1 MGSQRQDDASVT
13 SLGTTSLP
21 PCVPLT
27 SRVGQVLIAR
37 LCGERR
43 RLAPSLN
50 SPKIAADWDSS
61 CDEASPGRTAIVDEV
76 PTTGI
81 RSSVHLTTTTSIL
94 GAFGSRPMLFC
105 SSAHATF
112 KAVYASGPGRVGV
125 QNADP
130 LPIRYHDRRRPMDPN
145 VTPAAPGV
153 SAPDPDVQAR
163 YISERKKRLRAD
175 GPAQFVTLSEADSA
189 HLAALSEDPWADH
202 AALNSAPSVLNDGDE
217 VGHLVLGAGYGGLL
231 FAVRLL
237 QSGAAKADDL
247 RMVDDAAGFGG
258 TWYWNRYPGLMCDVE
273 SYIYM
278 PLLEETGYMP
288 KHRYA
293 YGDELRLHAE
303 RIAEKWALQ
312 GRAQWRTKYR
322 KAVWDGEKG
331 RWDVSLEENRG
342 RGEATREFVV
352 HARFVYAVSGPFVGP
367 HIPRLE
373 GLDAFAGKMFHT
385 SRWDYAAT
393 GGTPQ
398 APESEDGSAWWD
410 LPGLKGKRV
419 GIIGTGAT
427 AIQVVP
433 QLARNAAHPLRLPT
447 YPVVCRYPWPAA
459 NRPNRVGDVNRVGTG
474 LAEGPKNLVD
484 DGWTW
489 VPSYNAVTGGEATSA
504 SVGPVVPTPEG
515 IGKHVGAL
523 QAADLPRMERIRKRV
538 DEVVANHAVAEKLKP
553 WYPTWCKRP
562 AFHDHYLPSF
572 NRPNVTLVDTDG
584 KGVDRATTAG
594 LVVAGTEYPLDV
606 LVLSTGYV
614 PPGGSPAKRSGC
626 TFIGKGEVS
635 LDDVWVKEGAG
646 TLHGFGVHGFPNLF
660 FAPLAQGS
668 ISANFAGSLDVSAQH
683 VAYIISTA
691 LARGSSDAMV
701 VEVSREA
708 QDAWVREI
716 LQRAAWFSAV
726 SGCTP
731 GYLNGE
737 GARDRMD
744 METKMRMARSTPWGE
759 GIRSFEKVLRRW
771 REDGALEGYVVTSV

>member
-1 MGSQRQDDASVT
+1 M
-13 SLGTTSLP
+13 
-21 PCVPLT
+21 
-27 SRVGQVLIAR
+27 
-37 LCGERR
+37 
-43 RLAPSLN
+43 
-50 SPKIAADWDSS
+50 DSN
-61 CDEASPGRTAIVDEV
+61 P
-76 PTTGI
+76 
-81 RSSVHLTTTTSIL
+81 
-94 GAFGSRPMLFC
+94 
-105 SSAHATF
+105 
-112 KAVYASGPGRVGV
+112 
-125 QNADP
+125 
-130 LPIRYHDRRRPMDPN
+130 
-145 VTPAAPGV
+145 TPAAPGV
-153 SAPDPDVQAR
+153 SAPDPVIQAR
-163 YISERKKRLRAD
+163 YISEREKRLRAD
-175 GPAQFVTLSEADSA
+175 GPAQFVALSKAESGR
-189 HLAALSEDPWADH
+189 LAALSEDPWADH
-202 AALNSAPSVLNDGDE
+202 AALNSVPSVLNDGDE

-258 TWYWNRYPGLMCDVE
+258 TWYWNRYPGLMCDIE

-322 KAVWDGEKG
+322 KAVWDGDKG

-385 SRWDYAAT
+385 SRWDYTAT

-398 APESEDGSAWWD
+398 VPESEAGSAWWD

-433 QLARNAAHPLRLPT
+433 QLARNAAHLYVFQRTPSSVDIRGQRAT
-447 YPVVCRYPWPAA
+447 DPVEWATSIASAPGWQKA
-459 NRPNRVGDVNRVGTG
+459 RVDNFHLHFTKSPDRHET
-474 LAEGPKNLVD
+474 KNLVD

-538 DEVVANHAVAEKLKP
+538 DEVVADTTVAEKLKP

-584 KGVDRATTAG
+584 KGVERATSAG

-626 TFIGKGEVS
+626 TFIGKGGVS

-660 FAPLAQGS
+660 LAPLAQGS

-683 VAYIISTA
+683 VAYIVSTA
-691 LARGSSDAMV
+691 LSRAPAANRMGV
-701 VEVSREA
+701 VLEVSKEA
-708 QDAWVREI
+708 QDAWVGQI

-737 GARDRMD
+737 GARDGMD
-744 METKMRMARSTPWGE
+744 METKMRMARSSLWGE
-759 GIRSFEKVLRRW
+759 GIRSFEKVLKQW
-771 REDGALEGYVVTSV
+771 REDGALKGYVLTTV